1 MEETIIK
8 FIIINNLQYN
18 TRRDPQA
25 YRRVAGQ
32 PFRIQVGVGGSSR
45 VHVMLTDERG
55 AMLAGGEVAAPG
67 TFSHEL
73 TFAQPGVRIVTVTAQ
88 HPGRDESRDLRL
100 DVMAQA
106 WVG

>member
-18 TRRDPQA
+18 ALRDPQA

-32 PFRIQVGVGGSSR
+32 PFRIQVGVGGGGR
-45 VHVMLTDERG
+45 VHVMLADERG
-55 AMLAGGEVAAPG
+55 ATLTEGEVAAPG

-88 HPGRDESRDLRL
+88 HPGRNESRDLRL

>member
-18 TRRDPQA
+18 ALRDPQA

-45 VHVMLTDERG
+45 VHVTLADERG
-55 AMLAGGEVAAPG
+55 TMLAEGEVAAPG

-88 HPGRDESRDLRL
+88 HPGRNESRDLRL

>member
-1 MEETIIK
+1 MQETIIK
-8 FIIINNLQYN
+8 SIIINSLQYN
-18 TRRDPQA
+18 AQRDPQA

-32 PFRIQVGVGGSSR
+32 PFRIRVGVGGNSR
-45 VHVMLTDERG
+45 VHVTLTDERG
-55 AMLAGGEVAAPG
+55 AMLAAGEVAAPG

-88 HPGRDESRDLRL
+88 HPGRNESRDLRL

>member
-18 TRRDPQA
+18 TLRDPQV

-32 PFRIQVGVGGSSR
+32 PFRIQVGVGGGSR
-45 VHVMLTDERG
+45 VQVTLADERG
-55 AMLAGGEVAAPG
+55 AMLAEGEVAAPG

-88 HPGRDESRDLRL
+88 HPGRNESRDLRL

>member
-18 TRRDPQA
+18 ALRDPQA

-32 PFRIQVGVGGSSR
+32 PFRIQVGVGGEGR
-45 VHVMLTDERG
+45 VHVTLADERG
-55 AMLAGGEVAAPG
+55 ALLAEGEVAAPG

-88 HPGRDESRDLRL
+88 HPGRNESRDLRL